1 MINIGLIGCA
11 IVLLWYASPRA
22 LVTKLTANNMAL
34 HLFLASTLA
43 MTLLAFMQG
52 GANVGMPLHFLGL
65 AAITLILGRELS
77 ILAAIICGAILLMT
91 QKMAF
96 NDAGAMLVGGMLL
109 PIITVDY
116 WRKWVTSTSLS
127 TWRFVLFASVGG
139 AIITLLLKTLLLSVY
154 YYYVNE
160 FTAPQVIE
168 QYALLSLL
176 FWVPEMMLNGTII
189 LTLVQHKPHWVATF
203 RTS

>member
-1 MINIGLIGCA
+1 
-11 IVLLWYASPRA
+11 
-22 LVTKLTANNMAL
+22 
-34 HLFLASTLA
+34 

-65 AAITLILGRELS
+65 AAITLILGREFA

-91 QKMAF
+91 QKIAF
-96 NDAGAMLVGGMLL
+96 NDAGAIIVGGMLL

-127 TWRFVLFASVGG
+127 TWKFVLFASVGG

-189 LTLVQHKPHWVATF
+189 LTLVQHKPNWVATF